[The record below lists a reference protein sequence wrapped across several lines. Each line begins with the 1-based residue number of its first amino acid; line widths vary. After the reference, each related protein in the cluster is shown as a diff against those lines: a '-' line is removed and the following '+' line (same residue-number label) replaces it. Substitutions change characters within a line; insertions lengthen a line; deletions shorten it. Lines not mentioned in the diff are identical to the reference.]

1 MAGAPA
7 APAPAPAPAPAAA
20 SSGSES
26 ADALSSHGNTTE
38 PYQRSLKERSQRQA
52 PGTAADGPA
61 GNRSVEQVKGK
72 SKGKDK
78 DEADSDKEF
87 AKQMLGVKAGHS
99 LVRTE
104 SDRGRQRPA
113 GMSHANSSAKHL
125 AVSAAPPNATNDSS
139 SHNPSATSSTT
150 GGDADDD
157 LSPAVSPR
165 LGATTATTAGQHVSG
180 GDVSDMLEAPAAG
193 PSVLRITESTRPQVP
208 GRPQSSRTVTAQ
220 ETKKQRQNRRK
231 AEEKKAA
238 RADAEVDRRALL
250 EKQLRTARE
259 AEGRPA
265 KNGLG
270 SLAAAAPKSSVWS
283 DSGPRGANGAS
294 AAHKAGIEQKPLL
307 DTFGRADAAPA
318 ESAFGGAS
326 VDSTGTQSSSS
337 SAAVWDRQLPSEE
350 DQMRMIQEMEGWNT
364 VAKGRKGRKNS
375 GNNDNNNRTGPDTS
389 ESEAR
394 ADESVGTNGSNNP
407 AAAAAAPQQSQAGAH
422 GAGSFG
428 PSSSNDYTGTNGRIG
443 FAHPAESDWAVV

>member
-1 MAGAPA
+1 MAGAP
-7 APAPAPAPAPAAA
+7 AA

-26 ADALSSHGNTTE
+26 ADAPTSHGNANE
-38 PYQRSLKERSQRQA
+38 AYQRPLKKRSERRA
-52 PGTAADGPA
+52 PETAADGPA
-61 GNRSVEQVKGK
+61 GNSSVEQVKGK
-72 SKGKDK
+72 GK
-78 DEADSDKEF
+78 DEADTDKEF
-87 AKQMLGVKAGHS
+87 ARQMLGVKAGHS
-99 LVRTE
+99 LVRTG

-113 GMSHANSSAKHL
+113 EMSHANSSAKHL
-125 AVSAAPPNATNDSS
+125 AASAAPNATNDSS

-165 LGATTATTAGQHVSG
+165 LGATAAGQQVSG

-193 PSVLRITESTRPQVP
+193 PSVVRITESTRPQLP
-208 GRPQSSRTVTAQ
+208 ARPQSSRTLTAQ

-238 RADAEVDRRALL
+238 RADAELDRRALL

-270 SLAAAAPKSSVWS
+270 SLAAAAPAPASSVWS
-283 DSGPRGANGAS
+283 DSGPRAADSAS
-294 AAHKAGIEQKPLL
+294 AARGAGIEQKPLL

-318 ESAFGGAS
+318 DTASGGTP
-326 VDSTGTQSSSS
+326 VQSSGARSS
-337 SAAVWDRQLPSEE
+337 SAAWDRELPSEE
-350 DQMRMIQEMEGWNT
+350 DQMRMIREMEGWNT
-364 VAKGRKGRKNS
+364 VAKGRKGRRNS
-375 GNNDNNNRTGPDTS
+375 GNNNNNRTGPDTS

-394 ADESVGTNGSNNP
+394 ADEPVGADGPNP
-407 AAAAAAPQQSQAGAH
+407 AAVAPQQGRAGAH

-428 PSSSNDYTGTNGRIG
+428 PSSNGPTGINGRIG